1 MQKTWTDGHLYIQ
14 VQDEHINH
22 IDSRSIYTLY
32 ALVHPKATYYDN
44 YGVMAIL
51 LEGGAN
57 VFALDCDLNYPINH
71 VIDNSP
77 LVSTL
82 VKVRLMTHQ

>member
-1 MQKTWTDGHLYIQ
+1 MQKTWTDGLH
-14 VQDEHINH
+14 
-22 IDSRSIYTLY
+22 YTW
-32 ALVHPKATYYDN
+32 ALDLDQIRLQFGLDQISKYKATYYDN
-44 YGVMAIL
+44 YGVMSIL

-82 VKVRLMTHQ
+82 VKVNDL